1 MSAPIEEIYPLIGM
15 RIQQLRARRQ
25 FTQEQL
31 GARLQPPVTRA
42 SIANIETGK
51 QRLLVH
57 TLLQVAHTLDVPV
70 EELLPGQS
78 STVASK
84 VAASEAELL
93 RKLDLPSAAA
103 KDLAKKFDPPPRTP
117 KTRSRQ
123 TVSKSRRSR

>member
-1 MSAPIEEIYPLIGM
+1 MSTLIEGIYPLIGM
-15 RIQQLRARRQ
+15 RIQQLRARGQ

-31 GARLQPPVTRA
+31 GARLDPPVTRA

-57 TLLQVAHTLDVPV
+57 TLLQVAHTLDVPA

-78 STVASK
+78 STVAST
-84 VAASEAELL
+84 VAAIEAELL

-117 KTRSRQ
+117 KTRSNK
-123 TVSKSRRSR
+123 TVSQSRRAR

>member
-31 GARLQPPVTRA
+31 GAWLQPPVTRA

-57 TLLQVAHTLDVPV
+57 TLLQVAHTLDVPA
-70 EELLPGQS
+70 EELLPGHS
-78 STVASK
+78 STVPSQ
-84 VAASEAELL
+84 VAAIEAELL

-117 KTRSRQ
+117 KTRSRK